1 MIKENLQRIKEQ
13 MPASARLVAVSK
25 YRPLA
30 DLQQAYDAGQRV
42 FAESR
47 PQEFAEKVKALPE
60 DIQWHFIGHLQTN
73 KLKLVLP
80 YADLIHSVDSLHLL
94 QSIQDFCKK
103 NSIKAKVLIEVHIG
117 AEETKQGFTL
127 QETEKLFSDTE
138 FLKSQY
144 PDVSI
149 LGLMGMASHTEDA
162 ELIDDDFERIES
174 LFLKIRDS
182 HPEMQDFKELSIGM
196 SDDWEIA
203 VRHSATMI
211 RVGSAIFNNGN

>member
-1 MIKENLQRIKEQ
+1 
-13 MPASARLVAVSK
+13 MPASVKLVAVSK

-47 PQEFAEKVKALPE
+47 PQEFAEKLKALPG

-80 YADLIHSVDSLHLL
+80 YTYLVHSVDSLHLL
-94 QSIQDFCKK
+94 QAIQDFCKK
-103 NSIKAKVLIEVHIG
+103 NNIKTKVLIEVHIG
-117 AEETKQGFTL
+117 AEDTKQGFTP
-127 QETEKLFSDTE
+127 QEAEEIFEDPQA
-138 FLKSQY
+138 LKSMY

-149 LGLMGMASHTEDA
+149 CGLMGMASHTEDA
-162 ELIDDDFERIES
+162 ELIDGDFARIES
-174 LFLKIRDS
+174 LFHKIRS
-182 HPEMQDFKELSIGM
+182 IHPEMQDFKELSIGM
-196 SDDWEIA
+196 SDDWKIA

-211 RVGSAIFNNGN
+211 RVGSAIFDNGN